1 MSKQISN
8 PATSHHLP
16 VLIVMEAH
24 FFFCLFWMT
33 AVASQL
39 SPCLLLLLHNLL
51 STHQPECSF
60 KMYISISSLY
70 LNAHIVSHCMKNK
83 IQTLS
88 MTNLQMSQSL
98 PVPPLLSQTT
108 LLSMFQAHWPLF
120 LLHGKFVAN
129 LDVSG
134 SFPSFC
140 LQLKKKKTLSQNQP
154 SIPFK
159 SGPLQPPTG

>member
-1 MSKQISN
+1 M
-8 PATSHHLP
+8 ATR
-16 VLIVMEAH
+16 
-24 FFFCLFWMT
+24 
-33 AVASQL
+33 
-39 SPCLLLLLHNLL
+39 LLLLLHNLL
-51 STHQPECSF
+51 STQQPECSF

-83 IQTLS
+83 IQTPS

-98 PVPPLLSQTT
+98 PVPPLLYQTT

-120 LLHGKFVAN
+120 LLRGKLVVN

-140 LQLKKKKTLSQNQP
+140 LQLKKKKNHFLKISLLFHLNQALSSLLLGNNCP
-154 SIPFK
+154 ITFFSFSVATI
-159 SGPLQPPTG
+159 L